1 MNHNHELQGRL
12 SSAKDLEKNLTQQV
26 SLLLS
31 ECDEARDKLQSTERQ
46 LAEVQASEKSLCSD
60 LAKASTER
68 NALADKLQ
76 LLDDARREVDM
87 YREK

>member
-12 SSAKDLEKNLTQQV
+12 GSAKDLEKNLMQQV
-26 SLLLS
+26 SWLLS
-31 ECDEARDKLQSTERQ
+31 ERDEAKDKLQSTGRQ

-68 NALADKLQ
+68 NALADKLK
-76 LLDDARREVDM
+76 LLDDAKREVNM